1 MVRAQNFNFPRKS
14 YHCVLKLTLWL
25 GILLT
30 SLLERVRRQRARPES
45 RYTLGENTEKWPN
58 MYRIVTST
66 NMCYIQK
73 IRFLQSRI
81 VTRQFFL
88 GIKLFCLW
96 SELAEKK
103 IL

>member
-14 YHCVLKLTLWL
+14 CHCVLKLTLWL

-58 MYRIVTST
+58 IYVRTLNSLICKGGVFL
-66 NMCYIQK
+66 ILFEK
-73 IRFLQSRI
+73 IFL
-81 VTRQFFL
+81 TPQFFTYIN
-88 GIKLFCLW
+88 GNNVPNSTFISC
-96 SELAEKK
+96 
-103 IL
+103 

>member
-1 MVRAQNFNFPRKS
+1 MVRAQNLNFPRKS

-58 MYRIVTST
+58 MY
-66 NMCYIQK
+66 
-73 IRFLQSRI
+73 
-81 VTRQFFL
+81 
-88 GIKLFCLW
+88 
-96 SELAEKK
+96 SELANKGGVF
-103 IL
+103 LMYSF